1 MLNEKLFRN
10 WKRNIEF
17 YSDEE
22 TFRTGEKIFFEIL
35 KK

>member
-1 MLNEKLFRN
+1 MLNDKLYCN
-10 WKRNIEF
+10 WRRNIEF

-22 TFRTGEKIFFEIL
+22 TFKIGDKIFLEIL